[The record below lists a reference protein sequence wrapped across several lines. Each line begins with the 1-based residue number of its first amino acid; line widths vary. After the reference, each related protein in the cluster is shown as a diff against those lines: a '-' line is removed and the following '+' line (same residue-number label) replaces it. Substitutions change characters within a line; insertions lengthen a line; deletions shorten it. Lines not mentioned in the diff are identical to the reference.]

1 MATPLNPQ
9 DDFNEIT
16 RLIHATRQRA
26 VQAVNTALIELYWQ
40 VGRFIS
46 RKIEQAEWGDGVV
59 AQLAE
64 HLARTQPGLCRHRRS
79 LRLKGYDYSQVGAYF
94 VTICAHG
101 KECLFGEIE
110 SGVMRLNE
118 YGDIVASEWMKSAEV
133 RSEIECGEFVLTP
146 NHFHGIVHIV
156 GAYGNTPL
164 RRHRAMLGQWCVVL
178 KVRQVGVSM
187 QFVIY
192 PVPRYGNVIQ

>member
-1 MATPLNPQ
+1 MSN
-9 DDFNEIT
+9 
-16 RLIHATRQRA
+16 
-26 VQAVNTALIELYWQ
+26 
-40 VGRFIS
+40 
-46 RKIEQAEWGDGVV
+46 
-59 AQLAE
+59 
-64 HLARTQPGLCRHRRS
+64 QPDERHRRS
-79 LRLKGYDYSQVGAYF
+79 LRLKGYDYSQAGAYF

-133 RSEIECGEFVLTP
+133 RSEIECGEFVLMP

-156 GAYGNTPL
+156 GAYGNTPIFRDEQKKAYSHTPL

-178 KVRQVGVSM
+178 KVQQVGVSM
-187 QFVIY
+187 QFVTH
-192 PVPRYGNVIQ
+192 PVPRYGNVIFTNMSSVTMTITIE